1 MNSPQP
7 PKDNNQP
14 NPPQPASTPV
24 NPPASTPVDDNAK
37 IEVSSPSDLPTPQAT
52 SNPQQPATPPPEKAV
67 EPLPTQPQPQ
77 ANQPSPTPEP
87 KPAPQ
92 ENIETSDHNVP
103 VQASPKIQPTNFKPM
118 PMPPIKKQ
126 GTGKAVAIITSVA
139 IAFLI
144 IGFSGGFFGYKY
156 VPKFKNL
163 ISSSADTSET
173 DNSSQIGSPIS
184 ANSEPGDISAW
195 PIYSNTTYKYSI
207 KYPDTWYNQGANDPT
222 SKTVLFSSFK
232 PDESSTNI
240 SGYKVEIVF
249 QDSNGKTLKD
259 WIDANNVVSGASAQT
274 PEKIQVS
281 NQDAYQQQING
292 TNKNI
297 TAYISRTDKIMIIT
311 YYGPENTFATGKA
324 LYDKMISSI
333 KLE

>member
-1 MNSPQP
+1 LDSPQP
-7 PKDNNQP
+7 PKDINQP
-14 NPPQPASTPV
+14 KPPQPAPIPV
-24 NPPASTPVDDNAK
+24 NPPASTPADDSAK
-37 IEVSSPSDLPTPQAT
+37 IEVSSPSELPTT
-52 SNPQQPATPPPEKAV
+52 PATQSPDKTASPA
-67 EPLPTQPQPQ
+67 PTQPQPQ
-77 ANQPSPTPEP
+77 ANQPSPTPDT
-87 KPAPQ
+87 KPAAQ
-92 ENIETSDHNVP
+92 EKIETSDYNVP
-103 VQASPKIQPTNFKPM
+103 VQASPKPQPTNFKPM
-118 PMPPIKKQ
+118 PMPPIKQ
-126 GTGKAVAIITSVA
+126 TGTGKAVGIITSVA
-139 IAFLI
+139 IVFLI
-144 IGFSGGFFGYKY
+144 VGFSGGFFGYKY

-184 ANSEPGDISAW
+184 NNAEPGDVSAW
-195 PIYSNTTYKYSI
+195 PSYSNTQFKYSI

-232 PDESSTNI
+232 PDESSSTNI

-259 WIDANNVVSGASAQT
+259 WIDANNVVTGASAQS
-274 PEKIQVS
+274 PEKIEVS
-281 NQDAYQQQING
+281 GQDAYQQQING

-297 TAYISRTDKIMIIT
+297 TTYISRTDKIMIIT
-311 YYGPENTFATGKA
+311 YYGPENTFATGKV